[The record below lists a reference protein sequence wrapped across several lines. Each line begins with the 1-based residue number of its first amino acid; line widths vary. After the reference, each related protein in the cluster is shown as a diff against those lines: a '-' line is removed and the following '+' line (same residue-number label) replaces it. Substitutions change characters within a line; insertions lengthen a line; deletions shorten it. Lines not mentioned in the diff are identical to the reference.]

1 MAYFVFVEGGK
12 APKREHETFELAYC
26 EACRLSSMGDNVNK
40 KVYVLKV
47 ETVFKSEIVVKDET
61 GRPVD
66 TEILADIQ
74 PTLKQR

>member
-12 APKREHETFELAYC
+12 APKYEHESYELAYC
-26 EACRLSSMGDNVNK
+26 EACRLSSVGDNIHK
-40 KVYVLKV
+40 RVYILKV
-47 ETVFKSEIVVKDET
+47 EEILKSEIVVKDNS

-66 TEILADIQ
+66 TEILTQIQ